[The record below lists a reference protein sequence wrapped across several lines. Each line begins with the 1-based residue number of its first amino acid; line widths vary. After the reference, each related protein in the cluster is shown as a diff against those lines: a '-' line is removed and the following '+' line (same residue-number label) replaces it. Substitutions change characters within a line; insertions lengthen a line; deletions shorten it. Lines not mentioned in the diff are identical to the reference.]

1 MVETYGR
8 VLATLDRE
16 PELLLHE
23 VAQRGA
29 APAGDFVLVR
39 EDLGIARL
47 RARVGE
53 EERLQI
59 VVDGVSDEDAVLEEI
74 RHFFLD
80 FVEGPGCRKRAVF
93 NVGWSADVDDGDGR
107 EDVPCTMSDGRIPEN
122 SVR

>member
-1 MVETYGR
+1 MDGQ
-8 VLATLDRE
+8 A
-16 PELLLHE
+16 ELLLRQM
-23 VAQRGA
+23 AKRG
-29 APAGDFVLVR
+29 PSPTRNLVLVG
-39 EDLGIARL
+39 EYLGIARL
-47 RARVGE
+47 RTRVGE
-53 EERLQI
+53 EERLQV

-107 EDVPCTMSDGRIPEN
+107 EDVPWTMSDGRIPEN

>member
-1 MVETYGR
+1 M
-8 VLATLDRE
+8 LATLDRE

-53 EERLQI
+53 EERFE
-59 VVDGVSDEDAVLEEI
+59 VV
-74 RHFFLD
+74 
-80 FVEGPGCRKRAVF
+80 
-93 NVGWSADVDDGDGR
+93 
-107 EDVPCTMSDGRIPEN
+107 T
-122 SVR
+122 